1 MALVNSND
9 DTDLR
14 IYKPS
19 LALEYPSREESAEH
33 RRHLL
38 AKIHNAY
45 CKALERLTVNR
56 KATCP
61 LAARVL
67 AGGFCFGLL
76 DSASNIVVNTLA
88 IPCHRRRNDI
98 SSAAAGGVPIATA
111 ELEDLERRSL
121 DGMVTFLTRFF
132 PYLAES
138 EAERYL
144 LLAGADLLVAA
155 RDIAT
160 DRRMRRFGSS
170 ERATEEALR
179 TALKCAAL
187 AAGHPEPDRLVSAWL
202 AVSSRLDEATH
213 LVAKVR
219 RRSPSSTLHNL
230 AGLLATGN
238 RRRGGQL
245 IRAWQLA
252 ASLRPQTRRR
262 VPFPHTTS
270 TPLVRTLLDTIHGFY
285 LTALA
290 RLPAGELRSR
300 FHRSLL
306 KAGHCYGP
314 FDPVSNIIVN
324 TIWYDASFP
333 RTHELQL
340 DMISTM
346 SLHRIEN
353 RSLYGMSSF
362 LCTRYHHLDFHG
374 AVRCL
379 LDADANMLLAAEVA
393 SRTGRRRTSS
403 KAPPRSTGV
412 EEALRAAAVAGRH
425 PNPDAQVNMLASCK
439 HKLGSAMSLLQCSTQ
454 LSSENVDEL
463 ARLLSPEEPS
473 CSEQQPLLAFPLQE
487 YVRKH
492 TRISNKVMEALS
504 SHAPMYEL
512 HVICG
517 VNEHVFGPLFCPG
530 GSKFAP
536 HKCYRSHVNFMATL
550 KGTREAPVLFFAELS
565 NDDQDKGSGTCFMC
579 CPVSAQPPCAD
590 RIRCLY
596 CDYVGIRI
604 VHPTEEEF
612 HGGELEFE
620 KMVCGGDPCDDEFDP
635 ELSRQLYTNMTIVRN
650 SRLVANK
657 IGSLEEDCLYADSFD
672 DHPRT
677 GVDFWLDYMMDDGS
691 YSISGDSTTDAQ

>member
-1 MALVNSND
+1 MALVHSND

-19 LALEYPSREESAEH
+19 LALEYPSREESADH
-33 RRHLL
+33 RRRLK

-45 CKALERLTVNR
+45 RKALERLTVNR
-56 KATCP
+56 NAARCS

-67 AGGFCFGLL
+67 AAGFCFGLL
-76 DSASNIVVNTLA
+76 DPASNVVVNTL
-88 IPCHRRRNDI
+88 ITPCRPV
-98 SSAAAGGVPIATA
+98 AAA
-111 ELEDLERRSL
+111 ELEDMERRSQ
-121 DGMVTFLTRFF
+121 DGMVTFLTRLF
-132 PYLAES
+132 PYLADC

-160 DRRMRRFGSS
+160 DRRMKRLGLS

-179 TALKCAAL
+179 MALKCAAL
-187 AAGHPEPDRLVSAWL
+187 AAGHPDPDRLVGAWL
-202 AVSSRLDEATH
+202 AVSSRLDDAAC

-219 RRSPSSTLHNL
+219 RRSPSSTLRNL
-230 AGLLATGN
+230 SNLLDGPAAVPTDG
-238 RRRGGQL
+238 RRGDL
-245 IRAWQLA
+245 LRAWQLA
-252 ASLRPQTRRR
+252 ASLRQPQPRR
-262 VPFPHTTS
+262 VPLRHTTS
-270 TPLVRTLLDTIHGFY
+270 TPLVRTLLDAIHGLY
-285 LTALA
+285 LQALA

-306 KAGHCYGP
+306 KGGHCYGP

-324 TIWYDASFP
+324 TVWYDAAFP
-333 RTHELQL
+333 RTHELEL
-340 DMISTM
+340 DMICTL

-353 RSLYGMSSF
+353 RSLYGLVSF

-379 LDADANMLLAAEVA
+379 LDADANLLLAADAA

-403 KAPPRSTGV
+403 KAPPRSTTGV
-412 EEALRAAAVAGRH
+412 EEALRAAAVAGHH

-439 HKLGSAMSLLQCSTQ
+439 QKLGSAALSLLQCSSQ
-454 LSSENVDEL
+454 LLSSEHVREL
-463 ARLLSPEEPS
+463 ARRLLSPEPS
-473 CSEQQPLLAFPLQE
+473 CCSEQQPLLPFPLEE

-536 HKCYRSHVNFMATL
+536 HKCYRSHVNFLATL
-550 KGTREAPVLFFAELS
+550 KGTREAPPVLFFAELS
-565 NDDQDKGSGTCFMC
+565 NDDEHKGVTCSVC
-579 CPVSAQPPCAD
+579 CPVSAPPPCAD

-604 VHPTEEEF
+604 VHPSEEEF

-635 ELSRQLYTNMTIVRN
+635 NLSRQLYTNMTIVRN
-650 SRLVANK
+650 SRLVANE
-657 IGSLEEDCLYADSFD
+657 IGSLEEDRLYADSFD
-672 DHPRT
+672 DQPSAD
-677 GVDFWLDYMMDDGS
+677 VAFWLDYMMDDDD
-691 YSISGDSTTDAQ
+691 YSISGDSTTDVHDVDD